1 MTPGLG
7 IELKPHWWEASA
19 LTNAP
24 TLLPIC
30 AVMLSMRTSVDCLFL
45 RVERLQE
52 RFGKHDKYTWS
63 MKAFGGGGEGTMEIT
78 NRVGTIEGGIRIVYI
93 FRYLTFVI
101 RVHLNGLCAWT
112 HTKKLGHEA
121 SSPLFPLTVLII
133 RWFSPFLLKKSDV
146 FQHWIKGPNYFCPGL

>member
-101 RVHLNGLCAWT
+101 RVHLNGLCA
-112 HTKKLGHEA
+112 
-121 SSPLFPLTVLII
+121 
-133 RWFSPFLLKKSDV
+133 
-146 FQHWIKGPNYFCPGL
+146 